1 MEFVREK
8 AGPHGE
14 SLGTTRLYV
23 DDEDD
28 AYLNLEREAAAA
40 LARDGALAHHTGGSS
55 TTS

>member
-40 LARDGALAHHTGGSS
+40 LARD
-55 TTS
+55 